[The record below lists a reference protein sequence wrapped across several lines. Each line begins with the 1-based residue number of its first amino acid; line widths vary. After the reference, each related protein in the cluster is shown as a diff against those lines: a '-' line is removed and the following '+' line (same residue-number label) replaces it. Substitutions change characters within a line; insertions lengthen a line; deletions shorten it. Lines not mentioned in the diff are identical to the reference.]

1 MIIDARFNYE
11 YKAGHIKDA
20 INIESPQELERK
32 FIHDLETITRHMSQ
46 NTILIFHC
54 EFSYK
59 RGPDLWKTL
68 REIDRNVNMVR
79 YPKLFYPESYIL

>member
-32 FIHDLETITRHMSQ
+32 FIHDLETITRHMS
-46 NTILIFHC
+46 
-54 EFSYK
+54 
-59 RGPDLWKTL
+59 
-68 REIDRNVNMVR
+68 
-79 YPKLFYPESYIL
+79 